1 MTQLSLGLFN
11 SPGPITVKANA
22 IDVKDLLGEE
32 ISLLKTSINKSFL
45 QYRLRYLCGIF
56 GSISSGILQ
65 KKAKETEI
73 KLQYLL
79 DHRKSKGILLH

>member
-32 ISLLKTSINKSFL
+32 ISLLKTSINKSF
-45 QYRLRYLCGIF
+45 
-56 GSISSGILQ
+56 
-65 KKAKETEI
+65 
-73 KLQYLL
+73 
-79 DHRKSKGILLH
+79 